1 MIKFFQDKF
10 DTEILGCDVFKLFI
24 DEEIDQKQQ
33 LENLLREHKMDLLCG
48 FVKFSDANIS
58 FFENNNFNLISIR
71 STYKYANQSQPKT
84 ITIPEG
90 FTLKTGQQNAD
101 DINSADIIEIANVLG
116 NTSRYFKDKKI
127 QTEKS
132 LQLYITW
139 IENSIFR
146 GYANECLLL
155 MENNRLAGIHT
166 LKIKNNTGYVDL
178 IGVCNN
184 YQGMGLGKILLYKGI
199 EWLQKQNVEKIEVV
213 TEAENIPATVFYQ
226 KNGFIVDN
234 IELIYHKHF

>member
-1 MIKFFQDKF
+1 MIKLFPDKF
-10 DTEILGCDVFKLFI
+10 DTEILGCNVFKLFI
-24 DEEIDQKQQ
+24 DEDIDQKQQ
-33 LENLLREHKMDLLCG
+33 IENLLQENTMDLLCG
-48 FVKFSDANIS
+48 FVKFSGTNIS
-58 FFENNNFNLISIR
+58 FFEDNKFNLISIR
-71 STYKYANQSQPKT
+71 STYRYTNQSQPKT

-90 FTLKTGQQNAD
+90 FILKTGQQKAGAINPS
-101 DINSADIIEIANVLG
+101 DILEIAGVLG

-127 QTEKS
+127 NPEKS
-132 LQLYITW
+132 LQLYTTW

-155 MENNRLAGIHT
+155 MEGNRLAGIHT

-184 YQGMGLGKILLYKGI
+184 YQGMGLGKVLLYKGI

-213 TEAENIPATVFYQ
+213 TEAENIPAIVFYQ

>member
-1 MIKFFQDKF
+1 MIKLFQDKF
-10 DTEILGCDVFKLFI
+10 DTEILGCNVFKLFV
-24 DEEIDQKQQ
+24 DEEIKQKQQ
-33 LENLLREHKMDLLCG
+33 LEDQLREHKMDLLCG
-48 FVKFSDANIS
+48 FTKFSADNIS
-58 FFENNNFNLISIR
+58 FFECNKFNLISLR
-71 STYKYANQSQPKT
+71 TTYGYTGMSKQK
-84 ITIPEG
+84 IVTIPEG
-90 FTLKTGQQNAD
+90 FTLRTGQQKQS
-101 DINSADIIEIANVLG
+101 DINPSDIIEIANVLG

-127 QTEKS
+127 DTEKS

-155 MENNRLAGIHT
+155 MEGNRLAGIHT

-199 EWLQKQNVEKIEVV
+199 EWLQKQNVEKIDVV
-213 TEAENIPATVFYQ
+213 TEAENIPATAFYQ
-226 KNGFIVDN
+226 KNGFIVNN